1 MREIDSAIR
10 EFIKPLVIP
19 VNGKGK
25 KGESN
30 GHVTSITE
38 TLVALG
44 ISPQAEVGKLWLKFA
59 NSDSDIRLH
68 ELAHRNNLMYR
79 AFNEQ
84 FNLHWKNFEII
95 LDEVLDRFKR
105 KYLFLVVKIEKLA
118 SLNQISTNVASG
130 FRNTVAPGS
139 PLFHIFLSKLS
150 SIAWFDPLKEM
161 KYFQFSEF
169 EKVLIRQDSY
179 FHWPPLAYFRRLIE
193 IGEFDRVWSV
203 IDSLAILDNTI
214 LHQEI
219 VKLCLEM
226 PDTYFLRWMEKEFE
240 WFQRMDQREYIN
252 TDLYSKAIER
262 VFEVGQ
268 DKFGLRLL
276 SEILAVLPDP
286 KWDYEKRTII
296 EGNELNSWYS
306 PEPRFKL
313 SSHDYIEFISYFFPI
328 LEKWKPWKLIQFLFE
343 LLDRSLEFSSY
354 PPKKAGESYRDDHSY
369 ITRASIWDHRQNYN
383 HKLSDQI
390 IPYFRD
396 AILYYVKD
404 KASFEEVLSLLGSK
418 DWLVFARMSIFLVSQ
433 KGWEIDR
440 KKVREYLQNKTF
452 ADPLRFANEYYLL
465 LSKTF
470 SKLKQEEQIQYRGWL
485 DGIASELCIEYE
497 AEYREANKKEAS
509 EFNLRSRLEGFLDD
523 FYYRKLP
530 AIEEFL
536 PKEKANYLNA
546 LKAKFK
552 DSYTRPEFP
561 YYHESF
567 IGPTSPLEN
576 QELATLSIAEII
588 QKMTEFKKRENPW
601 TEPSPEGLARQIS
614 RDVEINPERYLDSI
628 QDFCSEEISNLYL
641 GALLWGFRSALD
653 SGKTLKTDILC
664 EYLKFLFTLVK
675 EKSVQETIDLQHTLA
690 SFLRTIFNKQIITK
704 NDFEHFEFLHWI
716 AILLSSSSPDEDYES
731 KEQDLVSIGINSV
744 RGNALHSLV
753 YFLDDYFRRILEKN
767 LSNAPSN
774 QLVLK
779 VYSILK
785 EHFSGEH
792 AERKTDR
799 CVIGQY
805 FAFLFWLNPQWF
817 KENQSL
823 FLNDNKD
830 LSRIFFYSYLQY
842 GSYSLEIYLN
852 FREWFIES
860 IEYLEELGDQ
870 VREEKGIRPFRLGDL
885 LVNLYGNEVIK
896 DCNDPILE
904 KFFSLSHGFLKAN
917 AIRFLGKN
925 VPDNHALMLD
935 RTETLWKWR
944 LEKGPSSE
952 EYEEFS
958 VWIDRG
964 FFSDGLVFDT
974 LKKIK
979 VSNLRN
985 FGIESYLKFLKANFH
1000 KNPLV
1005 SMQFI
1010 KTITEENSYYWNS
1023 KPGDNLWEILKM
1035 GISDSD
1041 STVREITGEI
1051 IHRLS
1056 SFGYFQYRELL
1067 GI

>member
-1 MREIDSAIR
+1 M
-10 EFIKPLVIP
+10 
-19 VNGKGK
+19 
-25 KGESN
+25 
-30 GHVTSITE
+30 
-38 TLVALG
+38 
-44 ISPQAEVGKLWLKFA
+44 
-59 NSDSDIRLH
+59 
-68 ELAHRNNLMYR
+68 
-79 AFNEQ
+79 
-84 FNLHWKNFEII
+84 
-95 LDEVLDRFKR
+95 
-105 KYLFLVVKIEKLA
+105 
-118 SLNQISTNVASG
+118 
-130 FRNTVAPGS
+130 
-139 PLFHIFLSKLS
+139 
-150 SIAWFDPLKEM
+150 
-161 KYFQFSEF
+161 
-169 EKVLIRQDSY
+169 
-179 FHWPPLAYFRRLIE
+179 
-193 IGEFDRVWSV
+193 
-203 IDSLAILDNTI
+203 
-214 LHQEI
+214 
-219 VKLCLEM
+219 
-226 PDTYFLRWMEKEFE
+226 
-240 WFQRMDQREYIN
+240 
-252 TDLYSKAIER
+252 
-262 VFEVGQ
+262 
-268 DKFGLRLL
+268 
-276 SEILAVLPDP
+276 
-286 KWDYEKRTII
+286 
-296 EGNELNSWYS
+296 
-306 PEPRFKL
+306 
-313 SSHDYIEFISYFFPI
+313 
-328 LEKWKPWKLIQFLFE
+328 
-343 LLDRSLEFSSY
+343 
-354 PPKKAGESYRDDHSY
+354 
-369 ITRASIWDHRQNYN
+369 
-383 HKLSDQI
+383 
-390 IPYFRD
+390 
-396 AILYYVKD
+396 
-404 KASFEEVLSLLGSK
+404 
-418 DWLVFARMSIFLVSQ
+418 
-433 KGWEIDR
+433 
-440 KKVREYLQNKTF
+440 
-452 ADPLRFANEYYLL
+452 
-465 LSKTF
+465 
-470 SKLKQEEQIQYRGWL
+470 
-485 DGIASELCIEYE
+485 
-497 AEYREANKKEAS
+497 
-509 EFNLRSRLEGFLDD
+509 
-523 FYYRKLP
+523 
-530 AIEEFL
+530 
-536 PKEKANYLNA
+536 
-546 LKAKFK
+546 
-552 DSYTRPEFP
+552 
-561 YYHESF
+561 
-567 IGPTSPLEN
+567 
-576 QELATLSIAEII
+576 
-588 QKMTEFKKRENPW
+588 
-601 TEPSPEGLARQIS
+601 
-614 RDVEINPERYLDSI
+614 
-628 QDFCSEEISNLYL
+628 